1 MAKPP
6 VSLFLAVIAGYL
18 LSVLSKLQVWEA
30 NLSVKLLFFRKQ
42 STSLF
47 LTILRVWPKI
57 EIINNKSNTIVKKEL
72 INQIRVP
79 VRTAPHIRSP
89 CARSLYTA
97 YYSSG
102 KTIRTRWDRP

>member
-1 MAKPP
+1 MAKPL

-72 INQIRVP
+72 INQIKVP
-79 VRTAPHIRSP
+79 ARTAPHIRSP
-89 CARSLYTA
+89 YVRSPHTVC
-97 YYSSG
+97 YSSG